1 MPKERGSPLCSR
13 CMLVLLDV
21 KHSFMKIIKQEH
33 HTGTV
38 ASFRRAHDIIAESE
52 DAATIAC
59 PACVTLRPLGPHALT
74 SAVAA
79 VLPVAHQ
86 TSATGSA
93 APWLLTITRGQAFG
107 VVFWTFAFLR
117 WGPRVIRAIVDLVPR
132 AHAAWARFI
141 AQQSP
146 YASAF
151 ARPMPKPA
159 GSMAEAFADLG
170 QALQGATSAAIDAA
184 SNEIFG
190 RSLSRWADLSDDG
203 LAEVFTEID
212 ADNSGNIT
220 FEEMQAAVVSAH
232 VSDTG
237 DGRTP

>member
-1 MPKERGSPLCSR
+1 MRPPL
-13 CMLVLLDV
+13 LAL
-21 KHSFMKIIKQEH
+21 H
-33 HTGTV
+33 
-38 ASFRRAHDIIAESE
+38 A
-52 DAATIAC
+52 
-59 PACVTLRPLGPHALT
+59 VTPRPLGPHALT

-117 WGPRVIRAIVDLVPR
+117 WGPRVIHAIIDLVPR

-237 DGRTP
+237 DGRTPYDEETFNRMVSAIKQWMKDGDADADGTLDLDEFMAIIRSSRV